1 MNNKNIRKAYS
12 LKMDNYNTYGRYY
25 GYTPEQAASKAFSQ
39 AFRRKELIFVS
50 EQIYTIYLL
59 NKKEKRIYSFEV
71 ERCKL
76 ENSIIINIGNRKIG
90 NRKII
95 FNFKNKVKLMKIDT
109 YY

>member
-1 MNNKNIRKAYS
+1 MNNENIRKAYS
-12 LKMDNYNTYGRYY
+12 LKMDNYKTYGRYY

-76 ENSIIINIGNRKIG
+76 ENPIIIKIGNRKIG
-90 NRKII
+90 YRKIT

>member
-1 MNNKNIRKAYS
+1 MNNENIRKAYS
-12 LKMDNYNTYGRYY
+12 LKMDNYKTYGRYY

-59 NKKEKRIYSFEV
+59 NKKLLNKKEKRIYSFEV

-76 ENSIIINIGNRKIG
+76 ENPIIIKIG
-90 NRKII
+90 NRKIT